1 MPKSSRKRA
10 LSADPRVFRFKIR
23 CRRCNASFVTLQAAR
38 QHFVVDCPSVGDTAI
53 HYGCCDRHHTSW
65 PLCVAHLNKKGAHLR
80 PPLDTITVS
89 SSSDDGGSSPPV
101 KVSPSASPPD
111 SPVAGPSGVSAPTR
125 DISAV
130 VASASSTLV
139 SPLSIPSL
147 TPSDCD
153 VIDQA
158 LGPSELTDSFKLELM
173 TRPIPSGVADI
184 TWSHATCSHGCGKS
198 PTPSL
203 LTEPL
208 WGMGRSCKI
217 VLLLLMLLHPCNS
230 WRASCCR
237 TISYWRMI
245 TLIRDC
251 DFVVFDCCYLVYNF
265 FCLSLLY
272 CLICPIILSVSFYCL
287 FCLVLAVGSG
297 RSTLR
302 RHTVLFQSPGP

>member
-101 KVSPSASPPD
+101 KVLPSASPSD
-111 SPVAGPSGVSAPTR
+111 SPVAEPSGVSAPTR

-130 VASASSTLV
+130 VAFASSTSV

-158 LGPSELTDSFKLELM
+158 LGPSELTRQLQVGTNDTSDSVWRRRYYMVARHLFSWVREIANPQPTSGTTLGNGEILQNCPFAFDATAPMQQLAGELL
-173 TRPIPSGVADI
+173 PYYQ
-184 TWSHATCSHGCGKS
+184 
-198 PTPSL
+198 L
-203 LTEPL
+203 LA
-208 WGMGRSCKI
+208 
-217 VLLLLMLLHPCNS
+217 N
-230 WRASCCR
+230 
-237 TISYWRMI
+237 
-245 TLIRDC
+245 DN
-251 DFVVFDCCYLVYNF
+251 FD
-265 FCLSLLY
+265 
-272 CLICPIILSVSFYCL
+272 
-287 FCLVLAVGSG
+287 
-297 RSTLR
+297 
-302 RHTVLFQSPGP
+302 PGL